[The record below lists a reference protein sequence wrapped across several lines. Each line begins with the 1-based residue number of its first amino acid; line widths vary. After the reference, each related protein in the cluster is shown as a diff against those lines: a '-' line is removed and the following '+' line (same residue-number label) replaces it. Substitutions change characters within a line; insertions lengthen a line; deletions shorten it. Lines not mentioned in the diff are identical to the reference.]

1 MTINK
6 CIFVNRGCI
15 YVNWG
20 CIYVSKHKKDPHEVK
35 KVARDASH
43 KALDFNLQ
51 IAIMPKI
58 KFFISKSL
66 LENRL
71 RTQKN
76 E

>member
-1 MTINK
+1 MLANI
-6 CIFVNRGCI
+6 
-15 YVNWG
+15 
-20 CIYVSKHKKDPHEVK
+20 KKILTK
-35 KVARDASH
+35 LKKKTKVAGDASH